1 VNDEI
6 RHDGTPDAATSN
18 SGELRGPALT
28 RRQLLT
34 VAAGAVVAAPLLEST
49 ALAAAAAVAG
59 TKFLTPP
66 ELALLDELTE
76 LIIPTDEHSPGA
88 RAAKVAAYIDARLAE
103 AFEPE
108 IRTRWRD
115 GLKAVDTLASSMHG
129 QAFMACTPDQRVA
142 TLTRF
147 AQNEKKPDSAD
158 DKFFVELKGWTVNVY
173 YTSEIGIHQEMEY
186 KGNTLQQEYSGV
198 DVSQK

>member
-1 VNDEI
+1 MARDPNDTRQPRDI
-6 RHDGTPDAATSN
+6 D
-18 SGELRGPALT
+18 LT
-28 RRQLLT
+28 RRQLLG
-34 VAAGAVVAAPLLEST
+34 VAAGAAAVAPLLNPS
-49 ALAAAAAVAG
+49 ALAAAATAT
-59 TKFLTPP
+59 TKFLTPA

-76 LIIPTDEHSPGA
+76 MIIPTDDHSPGA
-88 RAAKVAAYIDARLAE
+88 RAAKVAPYIDARLAE

-115 GLKAVDTLASSMHG
+115 GLKGIDTLAASMHDG
-129 QAFMACTPDQRVA
+129 KAFMSCTPDQRLA

-147 AQNEKKPDSAD
+147 AEHEKKPESAD

-173 YTSEIGIHQEMEY
+173 YTSDIGMHQEMDY
-186 KGNTLQQEYSGV
+186 KGNTLQQEYSGI